1 MEKYSIFF
9 PPTIFLRAFETTTNW
24 EMEAFDPSYDTRH
37 FHTFATNHLLT
48 ALLMMRVILWNFG
61 SVHHSQSIHLG
72 WQLVL
77 TKEVLTKVLGAF
89 SAFSLMKSPELVPFS
104 SKIFCK
110 WEMYDVANLRVS
122 NLESL
127 VSGGTH
133 GSINFSLPKAL
144 LSTLILV
151 RSLRFAAPVK

>member
-1 MEKYSIFF
+1 M
-9 PPTIFLRAFETTTNW
+9 
-24 EMEAFDPSYDTRH
+24 
-37 FHTFATNHLLT
+37 
-48 ALLMMRVILWNFG
+48 NFG
-61 SVHHSQSIHLG
+61 SVRPPFPIHLNC
-72 WQLVL
+72 QLVL
-77 TKEVLTKVLGAF
+77 TKGVLTKVLGVF
-89 SAFSLMKSPELVPFS
+89 SAFSLKSPELEPFS